1 MKLDTLEFIK
11 LLPDF
16 MKDDGCIKALSE
28 SIDEIFR
35 PVAQDLK
42 KLSDWDRIDSMTESE
57 LDELAWECDISWYD
71 KTADIDTKRNICKNS
86 DRIFMTRATTAA
98 VEEVL
103 SAYFSHAKLREHFEY
118 DNIAPH
124 HFKIETTDVNSYTD
138 KLLLFLSSLEK
149 TKRKS
154 QWLDAIVLLLQGSG
168 IFYTGVGV
176 SIRSKTTFDC
186 RNILGEE

>member
-1 MKLDTLEFIK
+1 MKLDTLDFIK

-16 MKDDGCIKALSE
+16 MQEDGCVKALSE
-28 SIDEIFR
+28 SINTIFQ
-35 PVAQDLK
+35 PTSQDLK

-71 KTADIDTKRNICKNS
+71 KTADIETKRSICKNS
-86 DRIFMTRATTAA
+86 DRIFMTRATAAA

-103 SAYFSHAKLREHFEY
+103 TTYFSNAKLREHFNY

-138 KLLLFLSSLEK
+138 KLLLFLNSLEK

-154 QWLDAIVLLLQGSG
+154 QWLDAIVLLLQGIG
-168 IFYTGVGV
+168 KFYAGVGL
-176 SIRSKTTFDC
+176 SIRSKTTYDC
-186 RNILGEE
+186 RKNL

>member
-1 MKLDTLEFIK
+1 MKHNTLDFIK

-28 SIDEIFR
+28 SINTIFK
-35 PVAQDLK
+35 PTADDLK
-42 KLSDWDRIDSMTESE
+42 QLSDWDRIDSMTEAE
-57 LDELAWECDISWYD
+57 LDELAWECDITWYD
-71 KTADIDTKRNICKNS
+71 KTASIEAKRSICKNS
-86 DRIFMTRATTAA
+86 DRIFMTRATAAA

-103 SAYFSHAKLREHFEY
+103 ATYFSNAKLREHFAFE
-118 DNIAPH
+118 NIAPH

-154 QWLDAIVLLLQGSG
+154 QWLDAIVLLLQGNEK
-168 IFYTGVGV
+168 FYTGVGL
-176 SIRSKTTFDC
+176 SIRSKTIYDC
-186 RNILGEE
+186 RNNL

>member
-71 KTADIDTKRNICKNS
+71 KTADIDTKRNICK
-86 DRIFMTRATTAA
+86 ILT
-98 VEEVL
+98 
-103 SAYFSHAKLREHFEY
+103 EY
-118 DNIAPH
+118 
-124 HFKIETTDVNSYTD
+124 S
-138 KLLLFLSSLEK
+138 
-149 TKRKS
+149 
-154 QWLDAIVLLLQGSG
+154 
-168 IFYTGVGV
+168 
-176 SIRSKTTFDC
+176 
-186 RNILGEE
+186 

>member
-16 MKDDGCIKALSE
+16 MQDDGCVKALSE
-28 SIDEIFR
+28 SIDKIFG
-35 PVAQDLK
+35 PTGQDLK
-42 KLSDWDRIDSMTESE
+42 KLSDWDRIDSMTEAE
-57 LDELAWECDISWYD
+57 LDELAWECNISWYD
-71 KTADIDTKRNICKNS
+71 KTADIEIKRSICKNS
-86 DRIFMTRATTAA
+86 DKIFMTRATTAA
-98 VEEVL
+98 IEEVL
-103 SAYFSHAKLREHFEY
+103 ATYFSNAKLREHFQY

-138 KLLLFLSSLEK
+138 KIILFLSSLEK

-168 IFYTGVGV
+168 IFYTGVGMA
-176 SIRSKTTFDC
+176 IRSKTTFDC
-186 RNILGEE
+186 RKMLGEK

>member
-1 MKLDTLEFIK
+1 MKLDTLDFIK

-16 MKDDGCIKALSE
+16 MRDDGCVKALSE
-28 SIDEIFR
+28 SINTIFR
-35 PVAQDLK
+35 PTAQDLK
-42 KLSDWDRIDSMTESE
+42 KLSDWDRIDSMTEAE

-71 KTADIDTKRNICKNS
+71 KTASLEAKRSICKNS

-103 SAYFSHAKLREHFEY
+103 ATYFSNAKLREHFMY
-118 DNIAPH
+118 DNIEPH
-124 HFKIETTDVNSYTD
+124 YFKIETTDVNSYTD
-138 KLLLFLSSLEK
+138 KLLVFLSALEK

-154 QWLDAIVLLLQGSG
+154 QWLDAIVLLLQGAGEFTVG
-168 IFYTGVGV
+168 IGV

-186 RNILGEE
+186 RENL